1 MLRRNGWTLVALCLL
16 ALLVLGWPSG
26 ETLSQSVRQVFVTN
40 FPSVQQV
47 SGELALDGP
56 VHLARA
62 TRFRDITVPPISRDE
77 TTRMVEA
84 GVLTVEGFPQL
95 VLSLH
100 GVVKGDVGRAGAVG
114 AILIP
119 DEPTI
124 EEAFR
129 EQGILHFY
137 LETVSNE
144 IVSGVPYF
152 ASAPRN
158 AQIAFPR
165 YRVLLYNTTDKT
177 VSANLFVYLTN

>member
-1 MLRRNGWTLVALCLL
+1 MLRRNGWTLVALLFVCLL
-16 ALLVLGWPSG
+16 ILGWPSA

-56 VHLARA
+56 VLLSRS
-62 TRFRDITVPPISRDE
+62 TGFRDITVPPISRHE

-84 GVLTVEGFPQL
+84 GVLTVEGFPRL

-100 GVVKGDVGRAGAVG
+100 GVVKGDVGRTGAVG

-137 LETVSNE
+137 LETVSGE
-144 IVSGVPYF
+144 IVSGSPYF
-152 ASAPRN
+152 ASPQQN
-158 AQIAFPR
+158 AQVAFPS